1 MNPQLSESF
10 LVEEYF
16 RKDKTMK
23 QIALENGYAV
33 GTIFNWMKYYGIPV
47 RHGFTKAGLENLR
60 LRNSRRRGTKR
71 PPFTEEHKARISAAK
86 KGKYKRP
93 TKYGGHSKLRRDGYI
108 SIYRPDHPCSNSEGY
123 VMEHHLVM
131 EEHIGRLIQSEEV
144 VHHKNGNRRDNRIEN
159 LQLMTFKE
167 HASLH
172 MTERHRKRK
181 EGVDLSTK

>member
-93 TKYGGHSKLRRDGYI
+93 PNTVGIPNCAEMDI
-108 SIYRPDHPCSNSEGY
+108 SAFTVQTIHAVTQK
-123 VMEHHLVM
+123 VM
-131 EEHIGRLIQSEEV
+131 
-144 VHHKNGNRRDNRIEN
+144 
-159 LQLMTFKE
+159 
-167 HASLH
+167 
-172 MTERHRKRK
+172 
-181 EGVDLSTK
+181 